1 VEAAVTW
8 DRVLVNVVGLG
19 LIGFIV
25 WFFWLKKTE
34 GVRVAAAT
42 SGYQEQMILV
52 KGGYTPDVLVVE
64 AGKPVRLNFVRQESA
79 SCSEMVLLPAFG
91 KSAKLP
97 EGETVSVE
105 FLPKERG
112 EFEFACQMG
121 MIRGKII
128 VE

>member
-1 VEAAVTW
+1 MTW
-8 DRVLVNVVGLG
+8 DRVVVDVVGLA
-19 LIGFIV
+19 LVAFIV
-25 WFFWLKKTE
+25 WFFWLVKAK
-34 GVRVAAAT
+34 GVRAAAT
-42 SGYQEQMILV
+42 SGGYHDQMVLV
-52 KGGYTPDVLVVE
+52 KGGYTPDLIVVE
-64 AGKPVRLNFVRQESA
+64 AGKPVRLTFVRQESA

-97 EGETVSVE
+97 EGATVPVE

>member
-1 VEAAVTW
+1 MTW
-8 DRVLVNVVGLG
+8 DRAVVDVAGFA
-19 LIGFIV
+19 LIAFIV
-25 WFFWLKKTE
+25 WFFWLVKGK
-34 GVRVAAAT
+34 GVRAAAT
-42 SGYQEQMILV
+42 SGGYQEQMVLV
-52 KGGYTPDVLVVE
+52 KGGYTPDLIVVE

-97 EGETVSVE
+97 EGATVPVE